1 MGGGVRDW
9 ARGRFQ
15 IFCANESRQGGG
27 GGEVIGGGIE
37 MQLFK
42 TAITEMKERGLNRG
56 RPPGARGIY
65 STGFPS
71 WKNSLKAFLPG
82 RRAAMQTKNQTWSLA
97 VLFLLVLFILR
108 VSSCWVQ
115 SRACANTNAFFPNL
129 SPVSFPKFDG
139 EGRID
144 EKFARIYIILNGTN
158 PFRPTNLP
166 TIAEKVFEMI
176 RSYSFLFF
184 LTILSSLS
192 FR

>member
-1 MGGGVRDW
+1 MGGGGGKGLGSRPISNILRKRVEI
-9 ARGRFQ
+9 GR
-15 IFCANESRQGGG
+15 R

-108 VSSCWVQ
+108 VSSCWV
-115 SRACANTNAFFPNL
+115 
-129 SPVSFPKFDG
+129 
-139 EGRID
+139 
-144 EKFARIYIILNGTN
+144 
-158 PFRPTNLP
+158 
-166 TIAEKVFEMI
+166 
-176 RSYSFLFF
+176 
-184 LTILSSLS
+184 
-192 FR
+192 

>member
-1 MGGGVRDW
+1 M
-9 ARGRFQ
+9 
-15 IFCANESRQGGG
+15 
-27 GGEVIGGGIE
+27 IGGGIE

-108 VSSCWVQ
+108 VGCRVAHAPTRMLFSPIFLQ
-115 SRACANTNAFFPNL
+115 FRFQNL
-129 SPVSFPKFDG
+129 T
-139 EGRID
+139 GRGGSM
-144 EKFARIYIILNGTN
+144 KNLRVFIL
-158 PFRPTNLP
+158 
-166 TIAEKVFEMI
+166 
-176 RSYSFLFF
+176 
-184 LTILSSLS
+184 
-192 FR
+192 